1 MELQRMERFSHDD
14 FESGDLLKAVDNLDN
29 MRYVLADKDDIIPPE
44 SRQNLMKLHRMVFNA
59 LNYKGDHDKEKMIE
73 LIDEIRDDVDQVK
86 QNAIYIVDKLVE
98 LESALYRT
106 TLNEEHEK

>member
-1 MELQRMERFSHDD
+1 
-14 FESGDLLKAVDNLDN
+14 
-29 MRYVLADKDDIIPPE
+29 
-44 SRQNLMKLHRMVFNA
+44 
-59 LNYKGDHDKEKMIE
+59 MIE
-73 LIDEIRDDVDQVK
+73 LIDDIRDDVDQVK

>member
-1 MELQRMERFSHDD
+1 MERFSHDD

-29 MRYVLADKDDIIPPE
+29 MRYVLADKDDIIPLG

-73 LIDEIRDDVDQVK
+73 LIDEIREDVDQVK